1 MKCGNFIKTK
11 WSPRDTINNL
21 TLIQRKMSKHMIS
34 DQNTINDINPF
45 VLIDFSLPGSAG
57 KPYQFS
63 KYQKPIETVE
73 KEEPS
78 VACRLHRKVGGANFC
93 EDPQANCPM
102 SRLVLP
108 ERVIQYEDGS
118 VNTDLCADNGSIA
131 KKEQEE
137 KDRRR
142 FINRLLLVLLFI
154 VLVYLLI
161 L

>member
-1 MKCGNFIKTK
+1 
-11 WSPRDTINNL
+11 
-21 TLIQRKMSKHMIS
+21 MSKHMIS

-118 VNTDLCADNGSIA
+118 VNTDLCADGESIA
-131 KKEQEE
+131 KRQQEE
-137 KDRRR
+137 KERKRR
-142 FINRLLLVLLFI
+142 INNILLVICFI
-154 VLVYLLI
+154 ILVYLLV

>member
-1 MKCGNFIKTK
+1 
-11 WSPRDTINNL
+11 
-21 TLIQRKMSKHMIS
+21 MSKHMIS

-57 KPYQFS
+57 TPYPFAP
-63 KYQKPIETVE
+63 YQKPVEKIET
-73 KEEPS
+73 EEPS

-93 EDPQANCPM
+93 EDPKPNCPM

-118 VNTDLCADNGSIA
+118 VNTDLCADNGSLA
-131 KKEQEE
+131 KKQEE
-137 KDRRR
+137 ENKKR
-142 FINRLLLVLLFI
+142 FINRLLMIILFI
-154 VLVYLLI
+154 ALVYLLV

>member
-1 MKCGNFIKTK
+1 
-11 WSPRDTINNL
+11 
-21 TLIQRKMSKHMIS
+21 MSKHMIS

-57 KPYQFS
+57 TPHSFSPY
-63 KYQKPIETVE
+63 KKPIEQVE
-73 KEEPS
+73 TEEPS
-78 VACRLHRKVGGANFC
+78 VACKLHRKVGGANFC

-118 VNTDLCADNGSIA
+118 VNTDLCADGESIA
-131 KKEQEE
+131 KRQQEE
-137 KDRRR
+137 KERKRR
-142 FINRLLLVLLFI
+142 INNILLVISFI
-154 VLVYLLI
+154 VLVYLLV

>member
-1 MKCGNFIKTK
+1 
-11 WSPRDTINNL
+11 
-21 TLIQRKMSKHMIS
+21 MSKHMIS
-34 DQNTINDINPF
+34 DQNNINDINPF

-57 KPYQFS
+57 TPYPFAPYKKPV
-63 KYQKPIETVE
+63 ETVE

-102 SRLVLP
+102 SRIVLP

-118 VNTDLCADNGSIA
+118 VNTDLCAGSESIA
-131 KKEQEE
+131 KKQEE
-137 KDRRR
+137 ENRKR
-142 FINRLLLVLLFI
+142 FINRLLMIILFI
-154 VLVYLLI
+154 ALVYLLV